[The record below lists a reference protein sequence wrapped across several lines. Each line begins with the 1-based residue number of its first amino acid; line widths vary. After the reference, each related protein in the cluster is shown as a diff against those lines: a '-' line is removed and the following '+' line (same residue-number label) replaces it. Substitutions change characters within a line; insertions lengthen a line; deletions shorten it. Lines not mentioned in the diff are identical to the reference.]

1 MIQLA
6 LQSLRLLLLMSFL
19 TGLVYPALITLWA
32 QLMAPWQANGS
43 LIQSQGRCIGSQW
56 IGQSFT
62 GPEFFWGRPSPSLS
76 AAYSPLEAGPSNAV
90 VASSAYLNALRQ
102 KAQAYPDKPIPADLL
117 MTSASG
123 LDQDISPENAFY
135 QAPRIAQARQLTLSQ
150 VNALIQSQIHPRYLG
165 ILGEPTVN
173 VLNLNLRLEGII
185 YDRQSC

>member
-76 AAYSPLEAGPSNAV
+76 AAYSPLEA
-90 VASSAYLNALRQ
+90 
-102 KAQAYPDKPIPADLL
+102 YPDKPIPADLL

-123 LDQDISPENAFY
+123 LDPDISPENAFY